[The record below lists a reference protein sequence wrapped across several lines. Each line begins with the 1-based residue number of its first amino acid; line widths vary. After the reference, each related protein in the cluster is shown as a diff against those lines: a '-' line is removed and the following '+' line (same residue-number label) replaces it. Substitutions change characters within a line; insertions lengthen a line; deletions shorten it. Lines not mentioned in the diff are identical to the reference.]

1 MVLILEKPVPIVLK
15 ADEDEVLDIELE
27 EDFIKANERM
37 AELNR
42 KTFDHYGVT
51 VIDFMGS
58 IGSGKTSIIERLVQS
73 LKDKYKIGVIAGDT
87 STSIDAERVGRHGVP
102 SIQVNTGRECHLDA
116 PLVRK
121 ASKKLLRQG
130 VNLILI
136 ENVGNLI
143 CPAEFPLGAHKRVV
157 VVSVTEG
164 EYMIKKKQD
173 IFRVADVGVINKKDM
188 APYMGID
195 VQGLVKDALDANP
208 KIKVVVTSARTGE
221 GIDELVSALN
231 L

>member
-1 MVLILEKPVPIVLK
+1 MYKPIVLK
-15 ADEDEVLDIELE
+15 ADDDEVLDIELE
-27 EDFIKANERM
+27 EDFIRANEKM

-42 KTFDHYGVT
+42 KTFDRYEVT
-51 VIDFMGS
+51 AIDFMGS
-58 IGSGKTSIIERLVQS
+58 IGSGKTSIIERLVEM

-87 STSIDAERVGRHGVP
+87 STSIDAERVGRHGIP

-121 ASKKLLRQG
+121 ASKRLLRKG
-130 VNLILI
+130 VNLVLI

-157 VVSVTEG
+157 IVSVTEG

-173 IFRVADVGVINKKDM
+173 IFRIADVGVINKKDM
-188 APYMGID
+188 APYMGINIEE
-195 VQGLVKDALDANP
+195 LVRDALNANP
-208 KIKVVVTSARTGE
+208 RIKVVVTSARTGE
-221 GIDELVSALN
+221 GIRELVSALG

>member
-1 MVLILEKPVPIVLK
+1 MEKQAPTVIK
-15 ADEDEVLDIELE
+15 AAEDEVLDIELE

-42 KTFDHYGVT
+42 RTFDRYGVR

-58 IGSGKTSIIERLVQS
+58 IGSGKTSIIEKLVES
-73 LKDKYKIGVIAGDT
+73 LKDKYRIGVIAGDT

-121 ASKKLLRQG
+121 AAKKLLRQG

-143 CPAEFPLGAHKRVV
+143 CPAEFPLGAHERVV

-188 APYMGID
+188 APYMGVD
-195 VQGLVKDALDANP
+195 VQELVRDALNANP
-208 KIKVVVTSARTGE
+208 NIKVVVTSTRTGD
-221 GIDELVSALN
+221 GIGELISALG

>member
-1 MVLILEKPVPIVLK
+1 MEKQVPTVIK

-42 KTFDHYGVT
+42 RTFDRYGVT

-58 IGSGKTSIIERLVQS
+58 IGSGKTSIIERLVES
-73 LKDKYKIGVIAGDT
+73 LKDKYRIGVIAGDT

-121 ASKKLLRQG
+121 AAKKLLRQG

-173 IFRVADVGVINKKDM
+173 IFRVAEVGVINKKDM
-188 APYMGID
+188 APYMGIN
-195 VQGLVKDALDANP
+195 VQELVSDALNANP
-208 KIKVVVTSARTGE
+208 NIKVVVTSARTGE
-221 GIDELVSALN
+221 GIGELISALG